1 MPSVTSTF
9 VLSKVSLFNMGL
21 FESLSLSQAVNNSI
35 VAQRALVAIVVS
47 KDLVYIVLIFKVTFI
62 VDYTPINVGLK
73 NTCTK

>member
-47 KDLVYIVLIFKVTFI
+47 KDFVYIVLIFKVTFI